1 MKNYITTSNEL
12 DIICRRLKRLYARRE
27 KVQAALTNTTGKL
40 KDVVVSGGTNNDK
53 IGNYIAELDEI
64 TVEIKE
70 LEEESAILKDDLDY
84 MENRLSN
91 INEIKEQVFTRYFI
105 KGEKPLE
112 IAPKIPCGK
121 TTVYRYI
128 NEINAERASW
138 EKNGK
143 KLYYNSKCR
152 IVFY

>member
-64 TVEIKE
+64 NVEIKE

-121 TTVYRYI
+121 TTVYKYI
-128 NEINAERASW
+128 NEINEERASW

-143 KLYYNSKCR
+143 KL
-152 IVFY
+152 

>member
-12 DIICRRLKRLYARRE
+12 DIICRRLKRLYVRRE

-64 TVEIKE
+64 NVEIKE

-112 IAPKIPCGK
+112 IATKIPCGK

-143 KLYYNSKCR
+143 KL
-152 IVFY
+152 

>member
-64 TVEIKE
+64 AVEIKE

-143 KLYYNSKCR
+143 KL
-152 IVFY
+152 

>member
-12 DIICRRLKRLYARRE
+12 DIICRRLKRLYVRRE

-64 TVEIKE
+64 NVEIKE

-121 TTVYRYI
+121 TTVYKYI
-128 NEINAERASW
+128 NEINEERASW

-143 KLYYNSKCR
+143 KL
-152 IVFY
+152 

>member
-12 DIICRRLKRLYARRE
+12 DIICRRLKRLYVRRE

-64 TVEIKE
+64 NVEIKE

-143 KLYYNSKCR
+143 KL
-152 IVFY
+152 